1 MASNGNLEENILTQ
15 IQQSNAACSAL
26 EISKAIGLSTA
37 KQVNPTLYSLE
48 KKGIIS
54 KVQEGRKV
62 CWEMSPSNHAMGT
75 VQQGKGGNEEE
86 PFDLHMSGSEGNPN
100 SDYESIENMPARK
113 HVKLN
118 RKGSEPT
125 ESEFQDEEMEVDV
138 EPIQEAELKPHS
150 QPEPL
155 LGKRPLLHRDPD
167 DFGSQQAHR
176 PPQSSQGA
184 SSRPKAP
191 HELRSDVM
199 QQPYVEPI
207 QEAEHKP
214 HFQSESL
221 HGKRPLLHSGPDD
234 FRSQEAHRPQQ
245 SSRPKAPHEF
255 RGDEMQSFAE
265 PIQEAEHKPHFQ
277 SEHLLGKRPFQH
289 RDSHDFRSHQ
299 AHKTPQPSHEPSS
312 RPKAPHEMMQKLGP
326 RPALLV
332 KAMYDRPQ
340 ATHPERQ
347 YGRQS
352 DQYQNRQGYYDE
364 EPRASQHPASFSG
377 GYEEEE
383 EPNRWSSDQRSGSYH
398 QSRQGYYDEGPR
410 ASQHPASFSGGYEEE
425 EEPNRWSSDQRSGS
439 YDQRDNYQT
448 SPPPLM
454 DFSFRERQGDQYE
467 VDERM
472 ADKIVTFLKQ
482 YRRPVSTLEV
492 ARAVNKKTKKEVN
505 PTLYEM
511 QRQGM
516 IIKTS
521 NQPPAWKLAPDG
533 PSAFVAPSDQNTA
546 SASSGIRSQP
556 QRTSWGRNEHSS
568 QPQRESQ
575 AMARQ
580 LSWHSQTSEESSFVP
595 KSSPASASVHSERQQ
610 LINASQQPR
619 GASYGQMSRPN
630 PPTPRQQIPPT
641 PRQQIPAAPRQQMPT
656 ELSSVTFAAL
666 NKNPVS
672 AINEYAQK
680 NGMPITF
687 DLLYEG
693 KGGQNKFLVAVNMN
707 GKMYN
712 AVSAGNMKD
721 ARREAADV
729 ALREILSQQS
739 STALATSTRL
749 GSNATLS
756 HFDKIASLS
765 HHTFIKLSSE
775 VQEKFAGRKVIA
787 AIIMKTYEDE
797 TGICVSVGAGNRC
810 ITGDRLT
817 LDGKT
822 VNDSHA
828 EIICRR
834 AFLVFLYSELDKYYS
849 QEKSIFE
856 EGGMDG
862 KLQVKDGFTFHLYI
876 STAPCGDGAL
886 FSPREMN
893 TEAAS
898 GPRDHS
904 PLYTSKQQGLL
915 RTKIEDG
922 EGTIPIDPNDGPQ
935 TWDGIVMGKRLR
947 TMSCTDKVCRWNVLG
962 MQGALLS
969 HLIDPIYLES
979 LTLGYLYE
987 HGHLSRAVCCRLS
1000 KNSDIDAE
1008 LPMPYALNH
1017 PWLGRVTA
1025 YDPPRET
1032 EKTNNLSINWYLRG
1046 SGVEMT
1052 DGRTG
1057 SCLTRTDNAPT
1068 PSRLCKAALY
1078 KHFKSIC
1085 SKVPELLHL
1094 ANFETYREAKENA
1107 EGFQKA
1113 KEIMNKQF
1121 KTSKYGSWVK
1131 KPRELELFD

>member
-1 MASNGNLEENILTQ
+1 MASNGNLEENILKH

-26 EISKAIGLSTA
+26 EISKGIGLSTA

-48 KKGIIS
+48 KRGIIN
-54 KVQEGRKV
+54 KLQEGRKV
-62 CWEMSPSNHAMGT
+62 CWQMTPSDHAMGSAR
-75 VQQGKGGNEEE
+75 QDMGDNEEAS
-86 PFDLHMSGSEGNPN
+86 FSLQMSGSEGNSN
-100 SDYESIENMPARK
+100 SDYESTENMPARK
-113 HVKLN
+113 QVKLDS
-118 RKGSEPT
+118 KGSEPT
-125 ESEFQDEEMEVDV
+125 ESEFQDDEMQGDV
-138 EPIQEAELKPHS
+138 EPIQEVEVKPHS

-155 LGKRPLLHRDPD
+155 LGKGPLLHREPD
-167 DFGSQQAHR
+167 
-176 PPQSSQGA
+176 
-184 SSRPKAP
+184 
-191 HELRSDVM
+191 E
-199 QQPYVEPI
+199 Y
-207 QEAEHKP
+207 
-214 HFQSESL
+214 ES
-221 HGKRPLLHSGPDD
+221 H
-234 FRSQEAHRPQQ
+234 QAHRPQQ
-245 SSRPKAPHEF
+245 FSHGTSSHPKAPHEF
-255 RGDEMQSFAE
+255 QNYKMTSYSE
-265 PIQEAEHKPHFQ
+265 PIQEEEHKSHFPP
-277 SEHLLGKRPFQH
+277 EPLHGKRPFQH
-289 RDSHDFRSHQ
+289 RDPDDFRSHQ
-299 AHKTPQPSHEPSS
+299 THRPPQSSHEQSS

-340 ATHPERQ
+340 AMHPERQ
-347 YGRQS
+347 YRRQS
-352 DQYQNRQGYYDE
+352 GQYQSHQDYYDE
-364 EPRASQHPASFSG
+364 EPRAPQHPASFSG
-377 GYEEEE
+377 GYQEEE
-383 EPNRWSSDQRSGSYH
+383 EPDTWSSDQ
-398 QSRQGYYDEGPR
+398 Q
-410 ASQHPASFSGGYEEE
+410 
-425 EEPNRWSSDQRSGS
+425 SGS
-439 YDQRDNYQT
+439 YDQHRDSYDQRDDYQT

-454 DFSFRERQGDQYE
+454 DFSFRQRQEDQYE
-467 VDERM
+467 VDEKM
-472 ADKIVTFLKQ
+472 ADKIVTFLQQ

-511 QRQGM
+511 QKQGM
-516 IIKTS
+516 IVKTS
-521 NQPPAWKLAPDG
+521 NQPPAWKLAPG
-533 PSAFVAPSDQNTA
+533 VPSTFVPPSDGNSA
-546 SASSGIRSQP
+546 SANIGFRSQP
-556 QRTSWGRNEHSS
+556 QRTSWGGNEHSS
-568 QPQRESQ
+568 QPQYESQ
-575 AMARQ
+575 GMARQ

-595 KSSPASASVHSERQQ
+595 KSSPGSASVHSERQN
-610 LINASQQPR
+610 LINASRQQR
-619 GASYGQMSRPN
+619 GASFGQMPRPN
-630 PPTPRQQIPPT
+630 PPTPQQRIPSQQ
-641 PRQQIPAAPRQQMPT
+641 RQQIPAATRQQMPT

-680 NGMPITF
+680 NGIPITF
-687 DLLYEG
+687 ELLYEG

-739 STALATSTRL
+739 SNALATSTRF
-749 GSNATLS
+749 GSNTALT

-787 AIIMKTYEDE
+787 AIVMKTYEDE
-797 TGICVSVGAGNRC
+797 TGIVVSVGAGNRC

-834 AFLVFLYSELDKYYS
+834 AFLVFLYSELDKCYS
-849 QEKSIFE
+849 KEKSIFE

-893 TEAAS
+893 SVALSESREHA
-898 GPRDHS
+898 

-1032 EKTNNLSINWYLRG
+1032 EKTNNLSVNWYLGG

-1068 PSRLCKAALY
+1068 PSRLCKAELY
-1078 KHFKSIC
+1078 KHFKSVC
-1085 SKVPELLHL
+1085 SKVPELQHL
-1094 ANFETYREAKENA
+1094 VNFETYREAKENA

-1113 KEIMNKQF
+1113 KDIMNKQF
-1121 KTSKYGSWVK
+1121 KTSKFGSWVK